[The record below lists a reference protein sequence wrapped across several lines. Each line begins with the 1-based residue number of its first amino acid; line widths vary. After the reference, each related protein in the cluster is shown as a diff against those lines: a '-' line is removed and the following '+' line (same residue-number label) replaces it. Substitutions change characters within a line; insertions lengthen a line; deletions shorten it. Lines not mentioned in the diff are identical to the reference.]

1 MEKRQKRYPNNK
13 GSTDE
18 LKVKKSVEQR
28 TFDNQLEENNN
39 CATCNLKA
47 VEHPLSGKLDQLLS
61 TVEGI
66 LQLLN
71 NQSAVNLRH
80 QLIDNYE
87 LREILKV
94 KETKFSTMKKLFQ
107 SYELDKKQYYLQ
119 AEVLDIIR
127 NNVQKNEKQ

>member
-1 MEKRQKRYPNNK
+1 MEKRQKRYSNNK

-28 TFDNQLEENNN
+28 TSDDQLEENNN

-47 VEHPLSGKLDQLLS
+47 VAYPLSGKLDQLLS

-71 NQSAVNLRH
+71 NQSAVNLKH